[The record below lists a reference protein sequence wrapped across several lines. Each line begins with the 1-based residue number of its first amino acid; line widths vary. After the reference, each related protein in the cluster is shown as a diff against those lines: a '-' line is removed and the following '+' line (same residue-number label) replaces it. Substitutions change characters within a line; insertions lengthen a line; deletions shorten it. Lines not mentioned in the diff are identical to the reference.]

1 MSLTNDEYEKEYDL
15 TEIRLA
21 LSFYYNFLDQN
32 NPFIFTENK
41 FPVKR
46 GEIISTLKHL
56 ENIPKKHQVNN
67 LIQSHPFLNQAI
79 ESIENFKDVEKN
91 EKTFKFSKYLIAIW
105 LENLLFTGCN
115 VLYYKFQMDFKNLI
129 QDKNPKEILEILI
142 KYKANL
148 KNNSDSYSEKYL
160 KLVNKYIEVEIEK
173 NKALIELQPNE
184 ISEVANELIVKYLNQ
199 INNSIEKDDLYSSL
213 KKKEYEIFIYK
224 FKGLLYIPSYFDI
237 RKDDRERQF
246 HIFLLGVLKGKLE
259 NYNITSNK
267 ESGLGRF
274 DICLNPIDKSD
285 VGIIIEIKKVD
296 EETNEK
302 TIQLEIDLAIE
313 QIENKN
319 YYYELYQDNVKQIIA
334 ISLVFNGLEPNL
346 KWLLKQNNNC

>member
-1 MSLTNDEYEKEYDL
+1 MNMKNEYDL

-21 LSFYYNFLDQN
+21 LSFYYEYLDRKD
-32 NPFIFTENK
+32 PFIFTEDK

-56 ENIPKKHQVNN
+56 ENIPERHQVNN
-67 LIQSHPFLNQAI
+67 LVQSHPYLNQAI
-79 ESIENFKDVEKN
+79 ESIENFKDVEAN
-91 EKTFKFSKYLIAIW
+91 EEMFKFSKYLITIW
-105 LENLLFTGCN
+105 LEYLLFTSCN
-115 VLYYKFQMDFKNLI
+115 VLYHKFQMDFENLI
-129 QDKNPKEILEILI
+129 KDKDPKEILKILI
-142 KYKANL
+142 EYKANL
-148 KNNSDSYSEKYL
+148 KNNSDSYSDKYL

-173 NKALIELQPNE
+173 NKALTELQPNG
-184 ISEVANELIVKYLNQ
+184 ISEVANELIIKYLNQ
-199 INNSIEKDDLYSSL
+199 INNSNEKDDLYSSL
-213 KKKEYEIFIYK
+213 RKKEYEIFIYK

-237 RKDDRERQF
+237 RKTDRESQF

-274 DICLNPIDKSD
+274 DICLNPVEKSD
-285 VGIIIEIKKVD
+285 IGIIIEIKKVD
-296 EETNEK
+296 EETNEEA
-302 TIQLEIDLAIE
+302 IQLELNSAIE
-313 QIENKN
+313 QIENRN

-346 KWLLKQNNNC
+346 KWFLKENNNC